1 MSAIGRLV
9 RFKLR
14 KHPHDVDASL
24 CHVVRRA
31 FDEVPFYADL
41 YAREGVKCQDVVAA
55 DDLARLPIVHRA
67 DLLACGHAGHLRRG
81 ADPQSLARRS
91 TTGTTG
97 EPLCVFSDRL
107 EALFRKASLLD
118 SFRRNADLR
127 FPLRIVDVGVEQGKF
142 GGDIAQRLGFV
153 RIDRIFRT
161 MPIAAQALEMTRL
174 SPDIV
179 EGRPSC
185 LWALATEANRQ
196 GVRFPRPRLVVSFAE
211 TLYPHVRTGLE
222 RAFGCRVADYY
233 NCEEIGNVAW
243 ECPEH
248 SGWMHVNQATTVLE
262 VVNDDGL
269 PLPAPGVGQVLLTN
283 LYNCTMPFIRYE
295 IRDRAARIE
304 EEACTCGFRGR
315 SIRLVEGRDED
326 FFVLPDGREISP
338 REAYEA
344 IAGVLQ
350 GRTFGNEL
358 YHAIRRFQIGQESRE
373 SIVVRVVPGPAYD
386 HHLWDGVATSAQRLH
401 PAVRVRIDEV
411 DALELAPVGK
421 FKQVTSQVDRPR
433 KLRLRRSVGG

>member
-1 MSAIGRLV
+1 VSAIGRLV

-14 KHPHDVDASL
+14 KRPHDVDASL
-24 CHVVRRA
+24 RHIVRRA

-41 YAREGVKCQDVVAA
+41 YARAGVECRDVVSV
-55 DDLARLPIVHRA
+55 DDLVRLPIARRA
-67 DLLACGHAGHLRRG
+67 DLLACGDARHLRRG

-97 EPLCVFSDRL
+97 EPLCVFSDRP

-127 FPLRIVDVGVEQGKF
+127 FPLAIADVGVEEGKS
-142 GGDIAQRLGFV
+142 GRDISQRLGLV
-153 RIDRIFRT
+153 RIDRILRT
-161 MPIAAQALEMTRL
+161 MPIAEQALEMARL

-179 EGRPSC
+179 EGRPSS
-185 LWALATEANRQ
+185 LWALAEEANRQ
-196 GVRFPRPRLVVSFAE
+196 GLRFPRPRLVVSFAE
-211 TLYPHVRTGLE
+211 TLYPHARAVLE
-222 RAFGCRVADYY
+222 QIFGCRVADYY
-233 NCEEIGNVAW
+233 NCEEVGNVAW

-248 SGWMHVNQATTVLE
+248 VGRMHVNQATTVLE
-262 VVNDDGL
+262 VVDNDGL
-269 PLPAPGVGQVLLTN
+269 PLPAPGVGRILLTN

-295 IRDRAARIE
+295 IGDRAARIE
-304 EEACTCGFRGR
+304 EEVCTCGSRGG

-344 IAGVLQ
+344 IVGVLK
-350 GRTFGNEL
+350 GRTFGNEI
-358 YHAIRRFQIGQESRE
+358 YSAIRRFQIVQESRE

-386 HHLWDGVATSAQRLH
+386 HHLWDGVAASARRLH

-411 DALELAPVGK
+411 DALELAPAGK

-433 KLRLRRSVGG
+433 RLELRRSGGA